1 VQAVAYRLG
10 DDLRKV
16 EQCRLFIQH
25 GKVVASGDPKDA
37 KFLLNETLYDY
48 SSAKPPYKPLTAHD
62 GEEWLWRLPAAFH
75 GSYFWVEL
83 DDDAGNPIDTRKLSR
98 RSQQTG
104 AKVKDFFGPVGKA
117 RAVSDGDPTATNQ
130 GAES

>member
-1 VQAVAYRLG
+1 MQAVAYRLG
-10 DDLRKV
+10 GDLRKV
-16 EQCRLFIQH
+16 EHCRLFIQH
-25 GKVVASGDPKDA
+25 DNVVGSGDPKDV

-48 SSAKPPYKPLTAHD
+48 SSDKPPYKPLTALD

-83 DDDAGNPIDTRKLSR
+83 EDDAGNPIDTRKLSR

-104 AKVKDFFGPVGKA
+104 AKVKDFFWPVGKA
-117 RAVSDGDPTATNQ
+117 TAASD
-130 GAES
+130 